1 MEVPAEAGY
10 DAIMRFLLAIA
21 VAAAALLP
29 LTALAQDRQ
38 QAPTLKTEIDGE
50 TIAIPTPFGYCDL
63 DPAEPRDKLLIDG
76 LDRLARQDRVLRRL
90 SPCDE
95 LKAWRTDKARRDA
108 IEVVQFLHAAR
119 LGDVD
124 DREEFLHHAAP
135 GDAVGKAQVLKQAA
149 QGFPSGVAEGDF
161 STIGLIERTE
171 RAAIQAQATATRV
184 DGASQRLIAVTAITA
199 VGPVPVI
206 AQVLTPY
213 EDGSELDWM
222 LRDAHEHVDRLLSAN
237 GEDSQRFQG
246 RAPRAQDPLPGD
258 VATRKTRTPRQH
270 TPGFFDN
277 NGGYIALGLVV
288 GGALL
293 IAIGLLAAR
302 RLRPAP

>member
-1 MEVPAEAGY
+1 MPAEAGY

-29 LTALAQDRQ
+29 LTAPAQDRQ

-76 LDRLARQDRVLRRL
+76 LDRLTRQDRVLRRL

-95 LKAWRTDKARRDA
+95 LKAWRTDQARRDT

-124 DREEFLHHAAP
+124 DDREEFLHHAVP
-135 GDAVGKAQVLKQAA
+135 GDAAGKAQVLKQAA
-149 QGFPSGVAEGDF
+149 QGFPAGLTEGDF

-171 RAAIQAQATATRV
+171 RAAIQAQAAVARV
-184 DGASQRLIAVTAITA
+184 NGDSQRLIAVTATTA

-258 VATRKTRTPRQH
+258 VATRKTRTPRER
-270 TPGFFDN
+270 TPGFFDH

-293 IAIGLLAAR
+293 IAIGLVVAR